1 MKTKRQAILARLL
14 PAVLLSAAA
23 GGAHAAIA
31 NGGPHIVPTD
41 GNSASSG
48 ELFLSVWDQ
57 TSSFSYSLDLGVTVE
72 DFLVSQSTPRTWA
85 LDQRFADFAAAGNPL
100 KFNIAAANTYGGVS
114 SANYGIVTSVL
125 NIPTQ
130 IDKINSFQGKAA
142 NQLGQMSSA
151 VQQRVNRL
159 NLSSSAQNGAA
170 VTDFALN
177 LSELTD
183 GTADTHNAYFAT
195 EWGNGLGGKQ
205 TAANT
210 TATVGSLTD
219 PDETL
224 ALFFLHLQG
233 AGVNKTQVDQ
243 LGGGTF
249 TFALDVA
256 NKQLV
261 WSSSVAPVPIPA
273 GVWLLSSALAA
284 LGFLR
289 RPEQASSV

>member
-31 NGGPHIVPTD
+31 TGSTFGG
-41 GNSASSG
+41 SSG

-57 TSSFSYSLDLGVTVE
+57 TSAYSYSLDLGVTVE
-72 DFLVSQSTPRTWA
+72 DFLTGQSTPRTWV
-85 LDQRFADFAAAGNPL
+85 LDQRFEDFAAAGNPL
-100 KFNIAAANTYGGVS
+100 KFNIAANNTYQGVS
-114 SANYGIVTSVL
+114 SADYGIVTSVQ

-130 IDKINSFQGKAA
+130 IEKINTFQGKAA
-142 NQLGQMSSA
+142 TGRLGQMSSA

-159 NLSSSAQNGAA
+159 NQSSSAQNGGAS
-170 VTDFALN
+170 TFDFTLN
-177 LSELTD
+177 LSEVTD
-183 GTADTHNAYFAT
+183 GTVDAHNAYFT
-195 EWGNGLGGKQ
+195 NIWGNNLGGKQ
-205 TAANT
+205 AAANT
-210 TATVGSLTD
+210 TATVGSPTE

-233 AGVNKTQVDQ
+233 PNVNKIQVDQ

-261 WSSSVAPVPIPA
+261 WSGSVAPVPIPA